1 MIILGLPRG
10 GLPVAFQVAQELAVP
25 LDVFVVRKL
34 GVPGQEELAMGAIAS
49 GNVMVRNESIIR
61 TLGISR
67 EMFNSVAAKERE
79 ELKRRETIYRQGLAP
94 LELENHTVILIDDG
108 LATGATMKAATEA
121 LQLHRPKK
129 SVVAVPA
136 AAPETC
142 EEMREQAD
150 DVVCAITPDPFF
162 SVGTWYEDFSQ
173 TTDEEVQHLLK
184 LARRNQNRK
193 KDGL

>member
-1 MIILGLPRG
+1 M
-10 GLPVAFQVAQELAVP
+10 AFQVAQELAVP

-79 ELKRRETIYRQGLAP
+79 ELKRREIIYRQGLAP

-173 TTDEEVQHLLK
+173 TTDAEVQHLLK
-184 LARRNQNRK
+184 LARRNQHRK